1 MAPTDTWTY
10 KAITKAEF
18 DKAYDKHL
26 PGAFIKFAF
35 RYFSKETEKKDMK
48 VSRIITWI
56 LGGSFLV
63 GFLGTVLN
71 LPRPVIA
78 FGTYT
83 LCAILVGLA
92 VIILGGAWGNN
103 WRLRKVRKILNV
115 SRAEYEWLVDKF
127 YPEG

>member
-1 MAPTDTWTY
+1 MWTY
-10 KAITKAEF
+10 KAITKEEF
-18 DKAYDKHL
+18 DRSYNKHL
-26 PGAFIKFAF
+26 PGAFLRFAF
-35 RYFSKETEKKDMK
+35 RYFSKSTEKKDMK
-48 VSRIITWI
+48 VSRSIAWV

-71 LPRPVIA
+71 LPRLVIA
-78 FGTYT
+78 IGTYA

-103 WRLRKVRKILNV
+103 LRLRKVRKILNV
-115 SRAEYEWLVDKF
+115 SRREYEWLVDKF